1 MMGLLSWLFPPKA
14 EPCRS
19 CVRKYM
25 TYTMS
30 GKEAGTDT
38 LRCEEDLNHGGVHT
52 GHFSSQ
58 AGGGLVVWTDAEA
71 VGFAEDD

>member
-1 MMGLLSWLFPPKA
+1 
-14 EPCRS
+14 
-19 CVRKYM
+19 
-25 TYTMS
+25 MS

-38 LRCEEDLNHGGVHT
+38 LRCEEDLNHRDVHMS
-52 GHFSSQ
+52 HLSSR

>member
-1 MMGLLSWLFPPKA
+1 MMGLLSWLFPP
-14 EPCRS
+14 
-19 CVRKYM
+19 
-25 TYTMS
+25 TMS

-38 LRCEEDLNHGGVHT
+38 LRCEEDLNHRDVHMS
-52 GHFSSQ
+52 HLSSR